1 MKKHTLFVTGIGT
14 EVGKTIIS
22 SVLVQAL
29 KSDYWKPVQA
39 GDLDDTDSH
48 KIERYAEVAKIHPE
62 GFRLNTP
69 MSPHA
74 AAAIDGVE
82 ISLDDFHIPET
93 DNHLIIEGAGGL
105 YVPLN
110 DKDCVIDLLAKMQV
124 PVILVSRNY
133 LGSIN
138 HTLLSI
144 NALKNRNVPI
154 FGVVFNGESTPTTE
168 QVIERMTGVK
178 VLGRVEEMK
187 EINRS
192 EIAKAAKKFRFLQD

>member
-29 KSDYWKPVQA
+29 NADYWKPVQA

-48 KIERYAEVAKIHPE
+48 KIERYSDAAKIHPE

-74 AAAIDGVE
+74 AAAIDGIE

-110 DKDCVIDLLAKMQV
+110 DKDCVIDLLAKMQI
-124 PVILVSRNY
+124 PVVLVSRNY

-144 NALKNRNVPI
+144 NALKERNVPI
-154 FGVVFNGESTPTTE
+154 FGVIFNGKSTPTTE
-168 QVIERMTGVK
+168 EIIERMTGVK
-178 VLGRVEEMK
+178 VLGRVEEMN
-187 EINRS
+187 EINRV
-192 EIAKAAKKFRFLQD
+192 EIAKSAEKFRFLQK

>member
-1 MKKHTLFVTGIGT
+1 MKKHTLFVTGIDT
-14 EVGKTIIS
+14 EIGKTITS
-22 SVLVQAL
+22 SILVQAL
-29 KSDYWKPVQA
+29 NADYWKPVQA

-48 KIERYAEVAKIHPE
+48 KVERYTSAVKIHPE

-82 ISLDDFHIPET
+82 ISLDDFKIPET

-110 DKDCVIDLLAKMQV
+110 GKDCVIDLIAKLQI
-124 PVILVSRNY
+124 PVVLVSKNY

-144 NALKNRNVPI
+144 NALKNRNIPI
-154 FGVVFNGESTPTTE
+154 FGLIFNGKSTPTTE
-168 QVIERMTGVK
+168 EVIERMTGVRI
-178 VLGRVEEMK
+178 LGRVEEMK
-187 EINRS
+187 EINQA
-192 EIAKAAKKFRFLQD
+192 EIAKAAKKFRFLR

>member
-1 MKKHTLFVTGIGT
+1 MKKTLFVTGIGT
-14 EVGKTIIS
+14 EIGKTIIS

-29 KSDYWKPVQA
+29 KADYWKPVQA

-48 KIERYAEVAKIHPE
+48 KIERYAEAAKIHPE

-82 ISLDDFHIPET
+82 IHLDDFHIPKT

-110 DKDCVIDLLAKMQV
+110 DKDCVIDLLAKIQI
-124 PVILVSRNY
+124 PVVLVSRNY

-154 FGVVFNGESTPTTE
+154 YGVIFNGKSTPTTE
-168 QVIERMTGVK
+168 EVIERMTGVK
-178 VLGRVEEMK
+178 VLGRVEEMT
-187 EINRS
+187 EINRAG
-192 EIAKAAKKFRFLQD
+192 IAKAAENFRFLQD

>member
-29 KSDYWKPVQA
+29 KADYWKPVQA

-48 KIERYAEVAKIHPE
+48 KIERYADAAKIHPE

-74 AAAIDGVE
+74 AAAIDGVK
-82 ISLDDFHIPET
+82 IGLDDFIIPET
-93 DNHLIIEGAGGL
+93 ENHLIIEGAGGL

-110 DKDCVIDLLAKMQV
+110 DKDCVIDLLAKMQI
-124 PVILVSRNY
+124 PVVLVSRNY

-144 NALKNRNVPI
+144 NALKNNNVPI
-154 FGVVFNGESTPTTE
+154 YGVIFNGESTPTTE
-168 QVIERMTGVK
+168 EVIGRMTGVK
-178 VLGRVEEMK
+178 VLGRVGEMP

-192 EIAKAAKKFRFLQD
+192 EIAKAAENFRFLRE